1 MGWIKSGF
9 IFCPNGQLPWAQ
21 HSFMTPV
28 PLQMDNQTIRIYGGM
43 RDSGGVSRIGWI
55 DVDRSNPQLIKAVC
69 DKPALDV
76 GEAGMFDDNGMIL
89 GDVIKISETE
99 IRMYYVGFQ
108 LVDQVKF
115 LAFSGLA
122 ISNDGGTLFNR
133 IQNTPILGRAP
144 NAAFINALHSIE
156 IKNNGFRAWTSC
168 GNGWKKINGINY
180 PKYDCWT
187 ICSHDGIF
195 WDFRNTKHIL
205 GCGPEEYR
213 IGRPRVNRTPGGG
226 YEMRVS
232 SDTVTKKYRCF
243 CLQSQDGIEFSPKRV
258 VELPLG
264 RVGSWDHEM
273 TCYPARLDTTHG
285 ESYLFYNGND
295 MGRTGVGVAQM
306 ETDTI
311 D

>member
-1 MGWIKSGF
+1 MGWVKSGF

-21 HSFMTPV
+21 HSFLTPV
-28 PLQMDNQTIRIYGGM
+28 PLQLDSHTIRLYGGM
-43 RDSGGVSRIGWI
+43 RDTRGVSRIGWI
-55 DVDRSNPQLIKAVC
+55 DVDSSNPQQIKAVC
-69 DKPALDV
+69 DRPALDL
-76 GEAGMFDDNGMIL
+76 GETGMFDDNGMIL

-122 ISNDGGTLFNR
+122 ISNDGGTVFNR
-133 IQNTPILGRAP
+133 IQNTPILGRSP
-144 NAAFINALHSIE
+144 NAPFINALHSIE
-156 IKNNGFRAWTSC
+156 VKNNCFRAWISC
-168 GNGWKKINGINY
+168 GNGWQKINGIDY
-180 PKYDCWT
+180 PEYDCWT
-187 ICSHDGIF
+187 VLSQDGVH
-195 WDFRNTKHIL
+195 WDVRDAKQIL

-213 IGRPRVNRTPGGG
+213 IGRPRVNRTLDGK

-232 SDTVTKKYRCF
+232 SDTITKKYSCF
-243 CLQSQDGIEFSPKRV
+243 CLQSQDGVAFSPKRI

-273 TCYPARLDTTHG
+273 TCYPARLDTTRG
-285 ESYLFYNGND
+285 ESYLFYNGNE
-295 MGRTGVGVAQM
+295 MGRTGVGVARM
-306 ETDTI
+306 ETDLI